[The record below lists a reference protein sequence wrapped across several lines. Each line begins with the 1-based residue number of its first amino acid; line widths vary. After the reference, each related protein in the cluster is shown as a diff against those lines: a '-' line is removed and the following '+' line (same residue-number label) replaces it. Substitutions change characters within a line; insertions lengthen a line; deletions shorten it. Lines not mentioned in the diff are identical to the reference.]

1 MSILSDQRALAN
13 GNLPAGVT
21 DADCGGTP
29 NELPSLRRYLN
40 GDIFGRIPVSFFMKN
55 FQGLFADEV
64 FSELVDLVSA
74 SDEKKVD
81 FVNWILSELQ
91 ASHERHNG

>member
-21 DADCGGTP
+21 ERDISGGD
-29 NELPSLRRYLN
+29 NQFPSLRRYLD
-40 GDIFGRIPVSFFMKN
+40 GDAAGRISVEMFLAN
-55 FQGLFADEV
+55 FQSIFSKEIIDEL
-64 FSELVDLVSA
+64 STLVGS
-74 SDEKKVD
+74 SDKKKID
-81 FVNWILSELQ
+81 CVNWILSELQ